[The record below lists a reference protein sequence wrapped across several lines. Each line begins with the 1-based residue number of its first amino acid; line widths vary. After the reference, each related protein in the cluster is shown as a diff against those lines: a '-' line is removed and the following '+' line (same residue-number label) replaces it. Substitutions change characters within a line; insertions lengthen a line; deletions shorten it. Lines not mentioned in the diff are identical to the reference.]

1 MNRKGMSIVADD
13 ASEYH
18 LRLLAYD
25 GCDDREPKP
34 GIEPGAFRLLGGR
47 SGQLSYK
54 GTAEAHGRTRAQSAP
69 SGTRTHNPRFKRP
82 LL

>member
-1 MNRKGMSIVADD
+1 MSIIADD

-18 LRLLAYD
+18 LRPLAYD

-54 GTAEAHGRTRAQSAP
+54 GTAEAHGQTRAQKCPQWES
-69 SGTRTHNPRFKRP
+69 NPRP
-82 LL
+82 AD